1 MIGEINRLNVPD
13 VGRGIG
19 EIMPNYSRRGKI
31 EQPIT
36 PEEWVRL
43 MNQARFVKS
52 RHKAFCA
59 TLYYFAVRSGEALK
73 AKAEQFKLGEHEIFF
88 DVGKRLKN
96 SKRTPTL
103 STLKSLP
110 YVDTIIEAV
119 ENTYPDLRVFPYSRT
134 TGYNITNRVFKIYPH
149 FFRLSRITRMLTD
162 GWTIPE
168 VRSWTGLTLNALN
181 YYVGLAKIREKG
193 RTIR

>member
-1 MIGEINRLNVPD
+1 
-13 VGRGIG
+13 
-19 EIMPNYSRRGKI
+19 MPNYARRGKI

-36 PEEWVRL
+36 PQEWVDL
-43 MNQARFVKS
+43 MDRARFVRP

-73 AKAEQFKLGEHEIFF
+73 ALGEQFTIGDEELFF
-88 DVGKRLKN
+88 DVGTRLKK

-103 STLKSLP
+103 SIMRELP
-110 YVDTIIEAV
+110 YVDAIEAAV
-119 ENTYPDLRVFPYSRT
+119 EDTEEEARVFPYSRK
-134 TGYNITNRVFKIYPH
+134 TGYNITDRVFKTYPH
-149 FFRLSRITRMLTD
+149 FFRLSRITQLLQD

-168 VRSWTGLTLNALN
+168 VLSWTGLSLSSLN
-181 YYVGLAKIREKG
+181 YYVGLAAIRAKG